1 MHTFLLTGKS
11 QMGKTTLLKRIIDT
25 VGAERFGGFYTEE
38 IRDASERMG
47 FTCVLLG
54 GGSLPLAHVGLNG
67 PRRVGRYGVRA
78 GWFNE
83 EVRQSLLE
91 ARDGGR
97 ILVVDEIGRMQMSD
111 PDFLPVIQGLI
122 ASSAPGILLG
132 SIMEESDAATDAL
145 KTLPGVRVLP
155 VTWENRERLH
165 DEIAAEIKAL
175 LQAGE

>member
-54 GGSLPLAHVGLNG
+54 GGSLPLAHVGLNS
-67 PRRVGRYGVRA
+67 PHRVGRYGVRA

-83 EVRQSLLE
+83 EVRRSLTE
-91 ARDGGR
+91 TVDSGK
-97 ILVVDEIGRMQMSD
+97 IVVADEIGRMQMSD
-111 PDFLPVIQGLI
+111 PDFLPFIQGLL
-122 ASSAPGILLG
+122 ASPEQGIVLG
-132 SIMEESDAATDAL
+132 SIMEERDAATDAL
-145 KTLPGVRVLP
+145 KALPGVRVLP
-155 VTWENRERLH
+155 VTWENRDRLH
-165 DEIAAEIKAL
+165 EEIAVEIAAL
-175 LQAGE
+175 LQTGN